1 MKKTTLVLLGFLL
14 GCGPTQDDLDPVVA
28 QVGDEWIR
36 ASELEAFAEDI
47 PDGMKQGGTPLR
59 VHRNLLESLIDK
71 KLLLAEA
78 RATDTENDPWF
89 IHKMEQKEKDLL
101 IRLYRVKHAEK
112 FLIDQEEAEKIY
124 RKSRWDRALRLG
136 MILFENKEQALQT
149 IADLEAGADFAQL
162 ARERSLDEE
171 SRERGGDG
179 GTYLRRDQIEP
190 IADRIFHL
198 SVGEI
203 SAPLPKLHNQEKRH
217 AVLKILDEIPV
228 PFEVAA
234 PAVHKAL
241 ITRKK
246 EQQLKTVIDSLKA
259 SYALRIHHEAIQLL
273 IRLNQDS
280 ATDIFELPEPEASRP
295 LCTYKGG
302 QITLDDLLQDARALQ
317 LGRPALN
324 DSLIVLGLLNETVIA
339 RHLFLAEARVQGLD
353 QDPGLLETLARAKE
367 EFLLD
372 ALRRREVDQHVEAS
386 EEEMREFYEAHPEK
400 FTDPETTII
409 AEILVKTDSLAWR
422 LKTALEQG
430 ADAAQL
436 AREHSRR
443 TGLAHHHDGE
453 IRLNLYT
460 KGFFP
465 DVYQAVQQLE
475 VGDIGGPVKVR
486 EGYSVFKLLDRVAR
500 KNPYDKES
508 RRRARAY
515 VRIDK
520 SKRDYVS
527 YVRGLR
533 DKYPVAIFDEKLEMV
548 IRTAAP
554 SG

>member
-1 MKKTTLVLLGFLL
+1 MKKTSLVLVGFLL

-28 QVGDEWIR
+28 QVGDERIR
-36 ASELEAFAEDI
+36 ASELEAFAEAI
-47 PDGMKQGGTPLR
+47 PDGMKQGETPLK
-59 VHRNLLESLIDK
+59 VNRNLLESPIDK

-89 IHKMEQKEKDLL
+89 VHKMGQKEKALL
-101 IRLYRVKHAEK
+101 IRLYRVKRAEN
-112 FLIDQEEAEKIY
+112 LRIDREEAEKIY
-124 RKSRWDRALRLG
+124 RESRWDRALRLG
-136 MILFENKEQALQT
+136 MIMLENKEQALQT

-179 GTYLRRDQIEP
+179 GTYLRRDKLEP
-190 IADRIFHL
+190 IADHIFHL
-198 SVGEI
+198 NVGEI
-203 SAPLPKLHNQEKRH
+203 SAPIPKLHNQEKRH

-246 EQQLKTVIDSLKA
+246 EQQLKAVIDSLKE
-259 SYALRIHHEAIQLL
+259 SYALQIHHDAIQLL
-273 IRLNQDS
+273 TQLNQDPD
-280 ATDIFELPEPEASRP
+280 TDIFELPEPEASRP
-295 LCTYKGG
+295 LCTYEGG
-302 QITLDDLLQDARALQ
+302 QITLDDLLQDARDVQ

-324 DSLIVLGLLNETVIA
+324 DSLIVLGLLNETVIP

-353 QDPGLLETLARAKE
+353 QDPGLLETLTREKE

-386 EEEMREFYEAHPEK
+386 EEEMRAFYEAHPEK
-400 FTDPETTII
+400 FTDPETTIA
-409 AEILVKTDSLAWR
+409 AEILVKTDSLARR

-436 AREHSRR
+436 VREHSLR

-460 KGFFP
+460 RGFFP
-465 DVYQAVQQLE
+465 DVYEAVQQLE

-486 EGYSVFKLLDRVAR
+486 EGYSVFKILDRAAR
-500 KNPYDKES
+500 KNPYDKETQ
-508 RRRARAY
+508 RRARAY
-515 VRIDK
+515 VRVDK
-520 SKRDYVS
+520 SKRGYVR

-533 DKYPVAIFDEKLEMV
+533 DKYPVTIFDENLEMV
-548 IRTAAP
+548 VRTAAP